1 MDPVTFFLVAS
12 TATQVAGQ
20 VASSQAARAGGKAAM
35 QTAEYNQSIR
45 ERNAKVAENEAA
57 LRGRVGEG
65 QVDDFRR
72 KYAALQA
79 KAGTRYRAS
88 GVVASSGTPLE
99 VLFADDEA
107 TEEEKM
113 IRLNTATDVTSLR
126 ERGANQRL
134 AGQLTLM
141 EGRQQQIASK
151 TQSRSELFSALTSAA
166 FGAYRYGQIA

>member
-1 MDPVTFFLVAS
+1 MAPPLLFAAGAAV
-12 TATQVAGQ
+12 QVAGQ
-20 VASSQAARAGGKAAM
+20 LAASRASSAAGAAAM
-35 QTAEYNQSIR
+35 QTAEYNNDVR
-45 ERNAKVAENEAA
+45 RRNAQVAENEAA
-57 LRGRVGEG
+57 LRERVGEG
-65 QVDDFRR
+65 EVDDFRR

-113 IRLNTATDVTSLR
+113 IRLNTATDATGLR
-126 ERGANQRL
+126 ERGANERL

-141 EGRQQQIASK
+141 EGRQQQIAAK
-151 TQSRSELFSALTSAA
+151 TQSRADLFGALSDAA
-166 FGAYRYGQIA
+166 FGAYRYRQIT

>member
-12 TATQVAGQ
+12 TATAVAGQ
-20 VASSQAARAGGKAAM
+20 VSASQAARAGGKAAM

-72 KYAALQA
+72 KYAALQS

-88 GVVASSGTPLE
+88 GVVASGTPLE

-141 EGRQQQIASK
+141 QGQQQQIASK
-151 TQSRSELFSALTSAA
+151 IESRSELFSALSTAA